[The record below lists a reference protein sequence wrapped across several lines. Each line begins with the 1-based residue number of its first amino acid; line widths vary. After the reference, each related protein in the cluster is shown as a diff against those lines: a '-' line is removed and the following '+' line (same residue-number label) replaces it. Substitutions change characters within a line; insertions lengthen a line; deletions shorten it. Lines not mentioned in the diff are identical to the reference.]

1 VRRVLAALAGLL
13 ASVALPASASA
24 FTPPE
29 LYVRLQTWDTHEA
42 ASGWMPLASAARLN
56 YLAGYQI
63 GYKLQSSSEANNFQR
78 VALTVTGV
86 PDGDPSQPY
95 NAQPFCVG
103 RAGAVGT
110 IVEAGPELQFEGD
123 GRYSVKVSVG
133 DDLDCVTAGQSSTG
147 SFSVDVHTAPAVVG
161 EPLSFRADPLPGDPF
176 VGVRAPV
183 PPGGEADVRCALNGI
198 VKPDGSVTGSLVVP
212 DTDFSHA
219 TLIEDVFPRPGTYKC
234 VARGTAEG
242 VDDSF
247 DTVTFGT
254 PWSVPRAVVV
264 RTDFRRKLGKVA
276 KRGAKRPRFRFIAEW
291 PAAAKG
297 GRATIRV
304 FRVRGCKG
312 SRYKLR
318 KVSTVRGRF
327 GAKRLELRIR
337 RPRAGGFYIATVA
350 FAGTQ
355 LVRAGV
361 DPNPVLLLVA
371 NKRFGFADPHNFPH
385 CP

>member
-1 VRRVLAALAGLL
+1 VRRLLAALAGLI

-29 LYVRLQTWDTHEA
+29 LYVRLQTWNTHEA
-42 ASGWMPLASAARLN
+42 ASGWMPLASASRLN

-63 GYKLQSSSEANNFQR
+63 GYKLQPSPEANNFQR

-86 PDGDPSQPY
+86 PDGDPTQPY
-95 NAQPFCVG
+95 NAAPYCVG
-103 RAGAVGT
+103 RAGAAGT

-123 GRYSVKVSVG
+123 GRYSVKVSIG
-133 DDLDCVTAGQSSTG
+133 ADLDCVTAGQSSSG
-147 SFSVDVHTAPAVVG
+147 SLSIDVHAAPAVVG
-161 EPLSFRADPLPGDPF
+161 EPLSFRAVPLPGDPF
-176 VGVRAPV
+176 VGVRALT
-183 PPGGEADVRCALNGI
+183 PPGGQADVRCALNAT
-198 VKPDGSVTGSLVVP
+198 VKADGSLTGSVVVP
-212 DTDFSHA
+212 ETDFSHA
-219 TLIEDVFPRPGTYKC
+219 TLSEDVFPRPGTYKC

-242 VDDSF
+242 IDDNF
-247 DTVTFGT
+247 DTVTFGS
-254 PWSVPRAVVV
+254 PWSAPLAVVV
-264 RTDFRRKLGKVA
+264 RADFRRKLGKVA
-276 KRGAKRPRFRFIAEW
+276 KRGARRPRFRFIAEW
-291 PAAAKG
+291 PAAAKS

-304 FRVRGCKG
+304 FRVPGCRG

-361 DPNPVLLLVA
+361 DSNLVLLLVA
-371 NKRFGFADPHNFPH
+371 QKRFGFADPHSFPH